1 MAEISTEGKGGK
13 HKGKSKKVST
23 RVDLTP
29 MVDLAFLLITFF
41 MLTTSMLK
49 PQTMEI
55 AMPSKDK
62 VDLSKIPPLKNS
74 LAVTVILGKND
85 KIFYYFG
92 ALKDTKTGIEAEVKT
107 IDFGPNG
114 IRKVLLDRNRAVV
127 DKVNDLRKQ
136 NLNRQISDD
145 TLKARVSRE
154 KGVKDAPM
162 VLIKATDDSSYKN
175 LVDILDEMMICNIG
189 KYAIIEITPED
200 LDKIKTM
207 NL

>member
-1 MAEISTEGKGGK
+1 MAELNTEGKGGK
-13 HKGKSKKVST
+13 HKKGKSKKVST

-49 PQTMEI
+49 PQTMEL

-62 VDLSKIPPLKNS
+62 PIDPPKLKNS
-74 LAVTVILGKND
+74 LAVTVILGKDN
-85 KIFYYFG
+85 KVFYFFG
-92 ALKDTKTGIEAEVKT
+92 AKDEKTGIEPKIEST
-107 IDFGPNG
+107 DFGPNG
-114 IRKVLLDRNRAVV
+114 IRKVLLERNNVIIA
-127 DKVNDLRKQ
+127 KVEDLKKK
-136 NLNRQISDD
+136 NRERLITDD
-145 TLKARVSRE
+145 TLKVRVSRE
-154 KGVKDAPM
+154 KSVREAPM

-189 KYAIIEITPED
+189 KYAIIDITPED
-200 LDKIKTM
+200 LAKIKTL

>member
-1 MAEISTEGKGGK
+1 MAELNTEGKGGK
-13 HKGKSKKVST
+13 HKKGKSKKVST

-49 PQTMEI
+49 PQTMEL

-62 VDLSKIPPLKNS
+62 SKDPPPVKNS
-74 LAVTVILGKND
+74 LVVTVLLGKND
-85 KIFYYFG
+85 KIIYYSG
-92 ALKDTKTGIEAEVKT
+92 ALKDSKGIEAKIEST
-107 IDFGPNG
+107 DFGPNG
-114 IRKVLLDRNRAVV
+114 IRKVLLERNKAIIAKV
-127 DKVNDLRKQ
+127 DELRKQ
-136 NLNRQISDD
+136 NADRKISDD
-145 TLKARVSRE
+145 TLKVRINRE
-154 KGVKDAPM
+154 KSVKTALM

-189 KYAIIEITPED
+189 KYAIIDVTPED
-200 LDKIKTM
+200 LDKIKTL

>member
-1 MAEISTEGKGGK
+1 MAEINTEGKGGK
-13 HKGKSKKVST
+13 HKGKSKKIST

-49 PQTMEI
+49 PQTMEL

-62 VDLSKIPPLKNS
+62 SKDPPPIKNS

-85 KIFYYFG
+85 KIIYYIG
-92 ALKDTKTGIEAEVKT
+92 ALKDSKGIEAKIET
-107 IDFGPNG
+107 TDFGPNG
-114 IRKVLLDRNRAVV
+114 IRKMLLDRNRAIIVKV
-127 DKVNDLRKQ
+127 DELRKQ
-136 NLNRQISDD
+136 NADRKISDD
-145 TLKARVSRE
+145 TLKVRINRE
-154 KGVKDAPM
+154 KSVKTAPM

-189 KYAIIEITPED
+189 KYAIIDITPED
-200 LDKIKTM
+200 LDKIKTL

>member
-1 MAEISTEGKGGK
+1 MAELNTEGKGGK

-49 PQTMEI
+49 PQTMEL

-62 VDLSKIPPLKNS
+62 SKDPPPIKNS

-85 KIFYYFG
+85 KIIYYLG
-92 ALKDTKTGIEAEVKT
+92 ALKDSKGIEAKIET
-107 IDFGPNG
+107 TDFGPNG
-114 IRKVLLDRNRAVV
+114 IRKVLLDRNREIIVKV
-127 DKVNDLRKQ
+127 DELRKQ
-136 NLNRQISDD
+136 NADRKISDD
-145 TLKARVSRE
+145 TLKVRINRE
-154 KGVKDAPM
+154 KAVKTAPM

-189 KYAIIEITPED
+189 KYAIIDITPED
-200 LDKIKTM
+200 LAKIKTL